1 MEELLGFF
9 EILINL
15 QGSKTNE
22 AVLNDPEVIEWMA
35 SMKDDGR
42 RTIPIFGQTEIV
54 SLLKT
59 LIDVSA
65 GKEIMPRHK
74 IPGHELRLDRK
85 IAKTHSSIEKAQ
97 ERAKKRTE
105 SARKRAERDRI
116 ASLQSS

>member
-9 EILINL
+9 EILINM
-15 QGSKTNE
+15 QGSKLNE
-22 AVLNDPEVIEWMA
+22 AVLHDPEVIEWMA

-42 RTIPIFGQTEIV
+42 RTVPIHGQTEIV

-65 GKEIMPRHK
+65 GKEIMSRHK

-85 IAKTHSSIEKAQ
+85 IAKTHSSVEKAQ
-97 ERAKKRTE
+97 ERAKKRK
-105 SARKRAERDRI
+105 AAQAKRDERDRLR
-116 ASLQSS
+116 ALESS